1 MVACLAAMMM
11 SLTAQ
16 AKTQDVGGRVIDQ
29 NGEPLGFVS
38 VALLSADSTYIQ
50 GATSDENGAFMIQTT
65 DACCILRLSFI
76 GYRTQYANVKG
87 SDVGTIQM
95 EEDQPLLSEIIVK
108 GQMPKTKL
116 TGNSMVTTIQGTILG
131 TSGTAK
137 EICAI
142 FLAMATG
149 LATGMGYLGLAAAFT
164 AVLALVILITSRFDF
179 GTRRNADRYKSF
191 RIVIPEDLDYSGV
204 FDDLFAEYTTSY
216 ELVNVR
222 TTNMGSMFRL
232 TYDVTLKDPDREKEL
247 IDKIRCR
254 NGNLEIN
261 VSRQATAATE
271 L

>member
-1 MVACLAAMMM
+1 MDRYYAGVNKRKSGEDPTYKPAKHKNEHDEGAM
-11 SLTAQ
+11 T
-16 AKTQDVGGRVIDQ
+16 
-29 NGEPLGFVS
+29 E
-38 VALLSADSTYIQ
+38 LLSSIYESTTTTTISAAQ
-50 GATSDENGAFMIQTT
+50 FGASFGVSLLLGILIAAAYMYNTRYTKSFVVTLAMLPAIICVIIAMVNGSIGAGIAVAGAFS
-65 DACCILRLSFI
+65 LVRFRS
-76 GYRTQYANVKG
+76 V
-87 SDVGTIQM
+87 
-95 EEDQPLLSEIIVK
+95 P
-108 GQMPKTKL
+108 
-116 TGNSMVTTIQGTILG
+116 
-131 TSGTAK
+131 GTAK

-149 LATGMGYLGLAAAFT
+149 LATGMGYLGLATAFT
-164 AVLALVILITSRFDF
+164 AVLALVILLSGKFDF
-179 GTRRNADRYKSF
+179 GTKKNADRYKSF

>member
-1 MVACLAAMMM
+1 MTELLTSIYETSAATTVSAAQFGASFGVSLLLGILIAAAYMYNTRYTKSFAVTLAMLPAIICVIIAMV
-11 SLTAQ
+11 
-16 AKTQDVGGRVIDQ
+16 
-29 NGEPLGFVS
+29 NGSIGAGIA
-38 VALLSADSTYIQ
+38 VA
-50 GATSDENGAFMIQTT
+50 GAFS
-65 DACCILRLSFI
+65 LVRFRS
-76 GYRTQYANVKG
+76 V
-87 SDVGTIQM
+87 
-95 EEDQPLLSEIIVK
+95 P
-108 GQMPKTKL
+108 
-116 TGNSMVTTIQGTILG
+116 
-131 TSGTAK
+131 GTAK